1 MQMVARV
8 TDATSISVKD
18 IRAGNNKVYICHKP
32 GNQNNTLAVH
42 TSDVSNHLSHG
53 DMLGTCQ
60 QNPPVTPLIVTASP
74 NPSRNHFVLTIKG
87 GVLSEKLKLK
97 VTDIFG
103 RTVEQREGLSTN
115 ITLTIGG
122 NYHPG
127 LYFVK
132 VTQGNEAKTIT
143 LIKLP

>member
-1 MQMVARV
+1 M
-8 TDATSISVKD
+8 T
-18 IRAGNNKVYICHKP
+18 G
-32 GNQNNTLAVH
+32 
-42 TSDVSNHLSHG
+42 
-53 DMLGTCQ
+53 
-60 QNPPVTPLIVTASP
+60 SP
-74 NPSRNHFVLTIKG
+74 NPSRNHFVLNIKG
-87 GVLSEKLKLK
+87 GDLSEKLKLK

-127 LYFVK
+127 LYFAR